1 MATIRKRENKDGTE
15 SWLVQIRIKGSKQIN
30 QSFPTYPEAE
40 KFSLAE
46 ESRLRREQNQ
56 KIKGDPRQFSNE
68 IFTDTIRAW
77 IEKNQDNTKRVMQL
91 QTVLRNFGNVRTG
104 MIDDDYV
111 QDYVARML
119 KTKNRNGK
127 FFAPGTLAQHFAAL
141 SVIYKW
147 RAKQLRVPA
156 GELPFKTT
164 LLPKGWSD
172 GRDRRLEPEEE
183 TQLRARMRRAR
194 ENRHHWRLLLNLA
207 LESAARFQ
215 EIFLAEWKHVSIE
228 RRNWHIPK
236 ENCKTR
242 KARDIPMSK
251 KMIRTFKMLE
261 MLREPG
267 NPRVFHPFNSKDGLL
282 STFFYFLEECKI
294 VDFHF
299 HDLRHEAISRMVLY
313 KRDLN
318 MFEIMRI
325 VGHSSIKM
333 LDRYANL
340 RSHELA
346 DRMG

>member
-15 SWLVQIRIKGSKQIN
+15 SWLVQIRIKGSTPIN
-30 QSFPTYPEAE
+30 RSFPTYPEAE
-40 KFSLAE
+40 QFVRGE
-46 ESRLRREQNQ
+46 ESRLRRDQNQ

-77 IEKNQDNTKRVMQL
+77 IEKNPDKKKRIFQL
-91 QTVLRNFGNVRTG
+91 QTVLRHFGDIRIG
-104 MIDDDYV
+104 MIDEDYV
-111 QDYVARML
+111 QEYIDKML
-119 KTKNRNGK
+119 KTKNRNGYE
-127 FFAPGTLAQHFAAL
+127 FAPGSINQHFAAM

-156 GELPFKTT
+156 GDLPFKTS
-164 LLPKGWSD
+164 LLPKGWNE
-172 GRDRRLEPEEE
+172 GRDRRLEPSEE
-183 TQLRARMRRAR
+183 QCLRARMRRAR
-194 ENRHHWRLLLNLA
+194 DNRHHWRLLLNLA
-207 LESAARFQ
+207 LESAARYQ
-215 EIFLAEWKHVSIE
+215 ELILAEWKHVSID

-242 KARDIPMSK
+242 KARDVPMSK

-261 MLREPG
+261 LLRDP
-267 NPRVFHPFNSKDGLL
+267 NDPRVFHPFKSKDGT
-282 STFFYFLEECKI
+282 SSSFFFFLEECKI
-294 VDFHF
+294 KDFRF

>member
-1 MATIRKRENKDGTE
+1 MAAIRKRENKDGTE
-15 SWLVQIRIKGSKQIN
+15 SWLVQIRIKGSTPIN
-30 QSFPTYPEAE
+30 RSFPTYPEAE
-40 KFSLAE
+40 QFCRSE
-46 ESRLRREQNQ
+46 ESRLRRNQNQ

-77 IEKNQDNTKRVMQL
+77 IERNPDNKKRILQL
-91 QTVLRNFGNVRTG
+91 QTVLRNFGNVRIG
-104 MIDDDYV
+104 MIDEDYV
-111 QDYVARML
+111 QEYVDKML
-119 KTKNRNGK
+119 QTKNRNGYN
-127 FFAPGTLAQHFAAL
+127 FAAGTLTQHFAAM
-141 SVIYKW
+141 SVIYRW

-156 GELPFKTT
+156 GELPFKTN
-164 LLPKGWSD
+164 LLPRGWNE
-172 GRDRRLEPEEE
+172 GRDRRLEASEE
-183 TQLRARMRRAR
+183 TKLRARMRRAK

-207 LESAARFQ
+207 LESGARLQ
-215 EIFLAEWKHVSIE
+215 ELFLAEWKHISIE

-242 KARDIPMSK
+242 KARDIPMSR
-251 KMIRTFKMLE
+251 KMVRTFKMLE
-261 MLREPG
+261 LLKKPED
-267 NPRVFHPFNSKDGLL
+267 PRVFHPFKSKDGLS

>member
-1 MATIRKRENKDGTE
+1 MAAIRKRENKDGTA
-15 SWLVQIRIKGSKQIN
+15 SWLVQIRIKGSPPIN
-30 QSFPTYPEAE
+30 RSFPTYPEAE
-40 KFSLAE
+40 GFVRSE

-56 KIKGDPRQFSNE
+56 KIKGDPRQFHNE

-77 IEKNQDNTKRVMQL
+77 IEKNPDNTKRVMQL
-91 QTVLRNFGNVRTG
+91 QTVLRNFGNVRIG
-104 MIDDDYV
+104 MIDEDYV
-111 QDYVARML
+111 QEYVDRML
-119 KTKNRNGK
+119 KTRNRNGNI
-127 FFAPGTLAQHFAAL
+127 FAPGSLSQHFAAM

-147 RAKQLRVPA
+147 RAKQLRVPV
-156 GELPFKTT
+156 GDIPFKST
-164 LLPKGWSD
+164 LLPKGWNE
-172 GRDRRLEPEEE
+172 GRDRRLEPSEE
-183 TQLRARMRRAR
+183 TSLRARMRLAR
-194 ENRHHWRLLLNLA
+194 DNKHHWRLLLNLA
-207 LESAARFQ
+207 LESGARFQ
-215 EIFLAEWKHVSIE
+215 ELFLAEWKHISIE

-236 ENCKTR
+236 EHCKTR
-242 KARDIPMSK
+242 KARDVPMSK

-261 MLREPG
+261 MLRSADD
-267 NPRVFHPFNSKDGLL
+267 PRVFHPFKSKDGLS
-282 STFFYFLEECKI
+282 STFFYFLEGCKI